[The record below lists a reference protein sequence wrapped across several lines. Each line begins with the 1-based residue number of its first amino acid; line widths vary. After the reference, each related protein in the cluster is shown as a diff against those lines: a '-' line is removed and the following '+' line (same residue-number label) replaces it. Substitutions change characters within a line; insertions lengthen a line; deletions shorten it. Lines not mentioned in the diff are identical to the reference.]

1 MPGTQATS
9 HDVTIDHRLRGLEIA
24 RRRSLWALADLQPG
38 DARAEMMLAKLE
50 EIDQALQSVVGGDQL
65 SAQELVDVVTTKL
78 HNGVQLVVEDSIPEP
93 WLQRFRAASVGST
106 RLAEGPYLRDFE
118 KFVEMWLQELAHLN
132 AHRAHRSRTRSQ

>member
-1 MPGTQATS
+1 M
-9 HDVTIDHRLRGLEIA
+9 TIDHRLRRLEIA
-24 RRRSLWALADLQPG
+24 RRRALWALADLQPG
-38 DARAEMMLAKLE
+38 DARAEKVLAELDE
-50 EIDQALQSVVGGDQL
+50 VDQGLQDVVSGDQL

-78 HNGVQLVVEDSIPEP
+78 HNGVQLIAEDSIPEP

-118 KFVEMWLQELAHLN
+118 KFVAVWHQELEHLN